1 MESNLLINHP
11 ASLDT
16 VTPVKRRQ
24 WCMHLYICASA
35 RQSITLILYIPTYV
49 YSVYYTRI
57 QELCVYLYI
66 RPTAYIIYIL
76 YILYLEPCV
85 LLCAGS
91 SLYLGCDG
99 SREAIIFLPASVL
112 SRFPQLSNHLCLTPS
127 DFWLGMLIAFANMWL
142 YSISTSAAIFPPES
156 TKPAALMP
164 DFWLW
169 HHLFKDSH
177 HSHRLA
183 ETGAILAKSL
193 TSPKIASP
201 FKLCYREIQIHTVLQ
216 QRHTRLLIFY

>member
-1 MESNLLINHP
+1 MH
-11 ASLDT
+11 ASVHLRISQT
-16 VTPVKRRQ
+16 VYHSDSLYT
-24 WCMHLYICASA
+24 YICV
-35 RQSITLILYIPTYV
+35 QCIEYTYTGTMCI
-49 YSVYYTRI
+49 SVYQANRI
-57 QELCVYLYI
+57 YNV
-66 RPTAYIIYIL
+66 YIIYTL
-76 YILYLEPCV
+76 STSYQEPCV

-99 SREAIIFLPASVL
+99 SRRAIIFLPASVL

-183 ETGAILAKSL
+183 ASETGAFLAKSL